1 MPKASCILPVSSAP
15 GADGPHVRALRYILS
30 LRSIFGTTEDDCV
43 HHPFLSSKKRD
54 TFTGFLS
61 PAYNYKKYNY
71 INYVFFIGRFSLLV
85 TLFYIITYGRIPTFS
100 RSLSQHFRARKR
112 PIPTFSRRISQHFR
126 ANLRIPTFSRK
137 TDIKESKKR
146 RFMPFQ
152 GTFLVKYLR
161 LIFRESQHFR
171 ARILT
176 NPNIFAQGI
185 ILTV

>member
-1 MPKASCILPVSSAP
+1 MPKASCISPVSSTPSAEP
-15 GADGPHVRALRYILS
+15 SCVCALRYILS
-30 LRSIFGTTEDDCV
+30 PRSIFGAAEADHV

-54 TFTGFLS
+54 TFTGILP

-71 INYVFFIGRFSLLV
+71 INYVFFIGRFPLLV

-100 RSLSQHFRARKR
+100 RKLSQHFRAKR
-112 PIPTFSRRISQHFR
+112 LPIPTFSRRESQHFR

-137 TDIKESKKR
+137 TDIKESQKR

-171 ARILT
+171 ARILP
-176 NPNIFAQGI
+176 NPNIFAQGYM
-185 ILTV
+185 LTI